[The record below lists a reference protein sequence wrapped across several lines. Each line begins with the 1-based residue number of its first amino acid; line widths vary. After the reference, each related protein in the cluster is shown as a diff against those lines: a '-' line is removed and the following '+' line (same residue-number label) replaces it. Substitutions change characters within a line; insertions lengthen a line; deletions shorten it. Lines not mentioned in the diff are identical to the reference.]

1 MEEYKKI
8 FTVLKK
14 INPEY
19 PHETIL
25 VLDATTGQN
34 ALNQVEEFKKISN
47 LTGLI
52 ITKLDTSAK
61 GGILLAICKK
71 YGLPIIAVGMGEK
84 ESDLHSFNSKQFS
97 KMLVKI
103 KNENTKKIEPI
114 ISGISAALV
123 IGVLAF
129 LTLRTSAGVWLMFSF
144 GATVFIVFVLYNLET
159 AQPKNIFL
167 DI

>member
-19 PHETIL
+19 PQETIL

-84 ESDLHSFNSKQFS
+84 ESDLHSFSSTQFA
-97 KMLVKI
+97 KILVK
-103 KNENTKKIEPI
+103 N
-114 ISGISAALV
+114 
-123 IGVLAF
+123 
-129 LTLRTSAGVWLMFSF
+129 
-144 GATVFIVFVLYNLET
+144 
-159 AQPKNIFL
+159 
-167 DI
+167 